1 MEQFRPTS
9 CYKTSMFE
17 RLVASLD
24 FPFLLPSF
32 DILWP
37 PNDACLATSTKTGG
51 ESREDIINMRVV
63 ITLFSVRKLAST
75 FLPRVWSCAF
85 LWRQEDRSVR
95 NKLHW
100 GRSLGSWRRQSPSH
114 LPKAGGQE
122 MWDFEPIIP
131 PLLAPRR
138 WDVSGTFLSDGERF
152 RPVLR
157 LRLKK
162 NGYNSESP

>member
-9 CYKTSMFE
+9 CWKTSMFE

-32 DILWP
+32 DILRP

-51 ESREDIINMRVV
+51 ESRED

-85 LWRQEDRSVR
+85 LWLQEDRSVR